1 LHAPH
6 VGTMGALVHLET
18 GWLTA
23 PQRKHTPRNSF
34 AARCV
39 AAVMSTGTRLLLC
52 GGFYWATTG
61 LLKMQ
66 CRGMLLRRF
75 FLHAVRLALR
85 GHGVHAEAGVQGVSH
100 RAARSPPGRH
110 CVRADR

>member
-1 LHAPH
+1 MADRPAAETHASK
-6 VGTMGALVHLET
+6 
-18 GWLTA
+18 
-23 PQRKHTPRNSF
+23 QFRS
-34 AARCV
+34 RCV
-39 AAVMSTGTRLLLC
+39 AAVMNTGTRLLLC
-52 GGFYWATTG
+52 GGFYWATTS
-61 LLKMQ
+61 LLKMH

-85 GHGVHAEAGVQGVSH
+85 GNGAHIDAGIQGVSN